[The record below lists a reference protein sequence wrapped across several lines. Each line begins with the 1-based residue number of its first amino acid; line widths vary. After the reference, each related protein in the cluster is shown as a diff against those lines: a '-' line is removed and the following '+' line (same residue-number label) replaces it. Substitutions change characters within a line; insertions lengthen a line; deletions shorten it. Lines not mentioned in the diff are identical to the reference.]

1 MQIEIPD
8 ELVSRATKAANW
20 YLGKDDPQTQICG
33 ILAIFCY
40 DKENL
45 RKIEEAELN
54 QRIKAAKEAKKN
66 G

>member
-8 ELVSRATKAANW
+8 ELVKRATKAANW

-33 ILAIFCY
+33 ILAIFCE
-40 DKENL
+40 DKEKL

-54 QRIKAAKEAKKN
+54 QKIKAAKEAKKN